1 MSKFN
6 IGDKVISKGYPHL
19 GEEVGVIVGIDP
31 KAKVSGKYLVKF
43 DSIKGLEYE
52 LFCNNPNFI
61 IEPYEGYAEWVDED
75 DLIKV
80 KEECEEEVMNEFNIG
95 DKVISNDGRYYGK
108 DVGVIVGINP
118 EGKYGKYLVKFD
130 SLDMYEGWSYGYSFF
145 VNNPELVIEPYE
157 GRAIWL
163 DDLIKIIKVED
174 EYEKG
179 ECEEECE
186 EDKHEEDIKM
196 EFDKIR
202 EQKKEVIKGI
212 SEKVLEM
219 TLEIKEMEHEI
230 EKIKKEWHL
239 D

>member
-1 MSKFN
+1 MSEFN
-6 IGDKVISKGYPHL
+6 VGDKVIVKDSSYL

-31 KAKVSGKYLVKF
+31 REDVPGKYLVKF
-43 DSIKGLEYE
+43 DSLDGYNGWAYGVFI
-52 LFCNNPNFI
+52 NNPYYNI
-61 IEPYEGYAEWVDED
+61 DPYEGRAIWLD
-75 DLIKV
+75 DLEKV
-80 KEECEEEVMNEFNIG
+80 EDECEEEVMNEFNIG
-95 DKVISNDGRYYGK
+95 DKVFSNDGRYYGK

-163 DDLIKIIKVED
+163 DDLIKIVKVED

-179 ECEEECE
+179 ECE

-202 EQKKEVIKGI
+202 EQKKEVIKSI